1 MNPTS
6 LGFRAETKIRTLQI
20 HGGDAPKVRPAL
32 VFRSLVQTTLVMQ
45 QHLINQGRP
54 LLQDDEDQPF
64 GVEPLELLFDQMSDV
79 LLEMQ
84 LQLDEAMFD
93 LQNNDPAHASNLLNN
108 LL

>member
-6 LGFRAETKIRTLQI
+6 LGFRAETKIKTLQI
-20 HGGDAPKVRPAL
+20 HGGDAPKIRPAL
-32 VFRSLVQTTLVMQ
+32 VFRSLVQTTLAMQ
-45 QHLINQGRP
+45 QHLINQDQP
-54 LLQDDEDQPF
+54 LLPDDEAGSL
-64 GVEPLELLFDQMSDV
+64 GVAPLELLFDQMSDV

-93 LQNNDPAHASNLLNN
+93 LENNDPAHASHLLNN